1 MDKFLKKNKIVDCFF
16 FYDEIEMLQFRLKE
30 LNPYVNYFIIIEGN
44 VDYRNNPKKINFN
57 LKDTS
62 FDDYRE
68 KIIHLVYDK
77 LEKNSLKLIYQ
88 SLKYD
93 KKLHSFDE
101 SSITKFD
108 IVDYAL
114 SNLREK
120 ILSLDLQFDDLIL
133 VSDVDEIP
141 DLSNSET
148 LSHHL
153 KFDSIVLRQT
163 NFVWSNEFF
172 DTYPHLGTC
181 VFNKSKL
188 ITDPKTLL
196 SFYESK
202 LRILH
207 LASIIVDNGYHFAH
221 FYDYERTLNKLNL
234 LYEPTD
240 NVVLTKSDI
249 LESMKN
255 LIHPCQIKKPY
266 LHTLVEYSG
275 PLPKNSHLLN
285 NQSIGRIWSKNFLVL
300 INPSEETKQNE
311 LITNYHQPFF
321 INFTKEYIKKENP
334 QNEYDIFAPNEIY
347 YSYQD
352 DITVDKFRYI
362 YCLNEINKVISRHL
376 LLSHDFVIISLEN
389 YVPSSDEI
397 KNNLKKNVSYFD
409 HVKKYAILKW
419 EILRDSIISDVISE
433 IL

>member
-30 LNPYVNYFIIIEGN
+30 LDPHVNYFIIIEGN
-44 VDYRNNPKKINFN
+44 IDYRNSPKKINFN
-57 LKDTS
+57 SEDPL
-62 FDDYRE
+62 FDDFRE
-68 KIIHLVYDK
+68 KIIHLVYNEFD
-77 LEKNSLKLIYQ
+77 KNSLKLVYEN
-88 SLKYD
+88 LKYE
-93 KKLHSFDE
+93 KKLLSFEE
-101 SSITKFD
+101 SKINKFD
-108 IVDYAL
+108 IIDYAL
-114 SNLREK
+114 YKLREK

-141 DLSNSET
+141 DLSNPET
-148 LSHHL
+148 LSHYI
-153 KFDSIVLRQT
+153 KFDSIILRQT
-163 NFVWSNEFF
+163 NFIWSSGFF

-188 ITDPKTLL
+188 ITDPKSLL
-196 SFYESK
+196 FNYEWK
-202 LRILH
+202 IRMLNFP
-207 LASIIVDNGYHFAH
+207 SIIVNNGYHFSH

-240 NVVLTKSDI
+240 NVVLNKSDI

-285 NQSIGRIWSKNFLVL
+285 NQTIGRIWSKNFLVL

-311 LITNYHQPFF
+311 LITDYHQPFF
-321 INFTKEYIKKENP
+321 INFIKEYIKKENQ
-334 QNEYDIFAPNEIY
+334 QNEYDIFAPNEVY
-347 YSYQD
+347 YHQD
-352 DITVDKFRYI
+352 NVSLDKFRYI
-362 YCLNEINKVISRHL
+362 YCLNEINKVVGRHL
-376 LLSHDFVIISLEN
+376 LLSHDFVVVSLEN
-389 YVPSSDEI
+389 YVPSSNEI

-409 HVKKYAILKW
+409 HEKKYAILKW